1 MKLYINFGDD
11 DNRDFH
17 EQRGVE
23 VDGTVGT
30 ILKNRDTSDVDA
42 YWAAWDE
49 MLDAVSEQHRDLPKN
64 WFIDS
69 IER

>member
-11 DNRDFH
+11 DDRDFN
-17 EQRGVE
+17 EQRDVE

-30 ILKNRDTSDVDA
+30 ILKNRDTSNIVTFV
-42 YWAAWDE
+42 AAWNE
-49 MLDAVSEQHRDLPKN
+49 MIDAVSKQHPDLPEN